1 MAQIFYSDQLPEQL
15 SPDNNLWVYNGL
27 DATLTHEIYSNLEG
41 FLDPSTKAIYTFER
55 ALQNCTLEMT
65 LNGLLVHRGT
75 RFNLIQIYE
84 AEILKAQR
92 LLDTLAQAFWGRP
105 LSPTS
110 PKQCQEFFYDFLL
123 IPPVLKRAKG
133 KATPTTDDKALQEIS
148 QVYFWAKPFVSLIC
162 YIRDKAK
169 LLSSLKAQLSPDGKM
184 RSRFSVAGT
193 ETGRFSAAKDNY
205 GDGLNLQNQNE
216 RAKRMYIAEPG
227 RKLAYIDLEQA
238 ESRMLAAFVYSL
250 FGESLYLDACESDD
264 LHSVV
269 CKMIWPNLA
278 WTDNL
283 LQDKKNVAEQPFYR
297 HFSYRDMAKRAGHG
311 CLTAEHEVLT
321 PQGWVSIAETP
332 EKIMAFNNNRLDWD
346 CPSHWENKHWEGQLY
361 SLRGTSLSADMTS
374 DHRVVFMRDRKSSI
388 LHEEPAELFSNKG
401 DIPLGWGYGGNLAE
415 PLAQLV
421 AAYQCDGYQKSINR
435 VEFHFHKERKFER
448 IVHLAEQGGIPYERK
463 GAKLYLHWNC
473 PYPKHA
479 GAYLLEWDSASLK
492 AYVSEHKHWDGH
504 VGKTNSTTIS
514 SVTLSHLEWL
524 QTVGRLV
531 GIGGNIQKPS
541 ISGFGS
547 IAYHLQQNKRKF
559 ATKACVSVTSAPYS
573 GKVYCPTVKGGAF
586 LIRHKGKISITGN
599 TNYWG
604 QPAGMAHNL
613 GIDSGLMET
622 FQESYFKAFPGIRRY
637 HAWIIQALQTTRT
650 LVNPFGRKRIFFDN
664 PSAKSTIREA
674 IAFMPQSSIGDLMN
688 LGMWKVQNAF
698 GGKKEY
704 VAGSVQPLVK
714 LHAQVHDAILISYPE
729 RLEDD
734 LLPQILE
741 LIPHPLLAKDRE
753 VIIPCSAETGWNWG
767 KVDPKKKNWTDTN
780 PDGLKEYEQNCSDTR
795 KRIEDPSKASSIL
808 GASILRLE

>member
-92 LLDTLAQAFWGRP
+92 LLDTLAQAFWEKP

-148 QVYFWAKPFVSLIC
+148 KVYFWAKPFVSLIC

-264 LHSVV
+264 LHTVV

-311 CLTAEHEVLT
+311 
-321 PQGWVSIAETP
+321 
-332 EKIMAFNNNRLDWD
+332 
-346 CPSHWENKHWEGQLY
+346 
-361 SLRGTSLSADMTS
+361 
-374 DHRVVFMRDRKSSI
+374 
-388 LHEEPAELFSNKG
+388 
-401 DIPLGWGYGGNLAE
+401 
-415 PLAQLV
+415 
-421 AAYQCDGYQKSINR
+421 
-435 VEFHFHKERKFER
+435 
-448 IVHLAEQGGIPYERK
+448 
-463 GAKLYLHWNC
+463 
-473 PYPKHA
+473 
-479 GAYLLEWDSASLK
+479 
-492 AYVSEHKHWDGH
+492 
-504 VGKTNSTTIS
+504 
-514 SVTLSHLEWL
+514 
-524 QTVGRLV
+524 
-531 GIGGNIQKPS
+531 
-541 ISGFGS
+541 
-547 IAYHLQQNKRKF
+547 
-559 ATKACVSVTSAPYS
+559 
-573 GKVYCPTVKGGAF
+573 
-586 LIRHKGKISITGN
+586 